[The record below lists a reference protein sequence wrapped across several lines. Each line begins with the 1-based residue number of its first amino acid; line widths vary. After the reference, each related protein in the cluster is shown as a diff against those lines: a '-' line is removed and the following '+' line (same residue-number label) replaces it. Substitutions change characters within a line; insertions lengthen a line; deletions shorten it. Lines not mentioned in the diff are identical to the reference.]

1 MEEITYDKIEE
12 KLLNLTNYD
21 SILLYRKNK
30 KELKFLNN
38 AIESA
43 YDQVFYVNFS
53 DSFSTNQNN
62 YKTISLKDILFK
74 FYSNHN
80 LNNLQLNF
88 MIDTISIN
96 FSSQFLNYSLEDKH
110 ETLYEVLKIIIL
122 HFYEKNEYKDYS
134 FERFL
139 EDLDDLN
146 IFLKELENKHKN
158 LMKKFAACFNEND
171 KQLKDELKDMLR
183 LDIENILFDDKIL
196 EYGKISSYFIL
207 NPKNKALLY
216 QFRINLK
223 TYEFKDLLITENN
236 LSSGQNKKIIKTYYL
251 NNDTLDAKQINQ
263 LGMLMINLHDEKL
276 YEGKKLIVFKNIKR
290 EIDLNAIINSSS
302 IPLIFMQDN
311 FMHHKNTV
319 HIKEVILLD
328 RIDPIH
334 QFAYNGMKSANK
346 EIKIFNLSQ

>member
-1 MEEITYDKIEE
+1 MEEINYKRVKN
-12 KLLNLTNYD
+12 KLINLTNDD
-21 SILLYRKNK
+21 SILLYS
-30 KELKFLNN
+30 LNSH
-38 AIESA
+38 AINYLSQDIYSHYEVLFA
-43 YDQVFYVNFS
+43 FDFS
-53 DSFSTNQNN
+53 NTPSTNSNN
-62 YKTISLKDILFK
+62 KLISLKDNLFK
-74 FYSNHN
+74 FFSNHN

-96 FSSQFLNYSLEDKH
+96 FSSQFINYSLEDKH

-171 KQLKDELKDMLR
+171 KQLKDKLKDMLR

-223 TYEFKDLLITENN
+223 TYEFKDLLITEYE
-236 LSSGQNKKIIKTYYL
+236 LSFWENKKIIKTYYL

-263 LGMLMINLHDEKL
+263 LGMLVINLHDEKL
-276 YEGKKLIVFKNIKR
+276 YEGNKLIVFKNIKK
-290 EIDLNAIINSSS
+290 EIDLNTIINSSS
-302 IPLIFMQDN
+302 IPRIFIQDY
-311 FMHHKNTV
+311 FMNPKNAI
-319 HIKEVILLD
+319 HIKEVILLNKID
-328 RIDPIH
+328 SSHRIDYERMI
-334 QFAYNGMKSANK
+334 SANK